1 MKTELKNIGSWG
13 RLHYDFLY
21 RNNRTDINVMRL
33 NRTLNNYLADMV
45 RNACEM
51 FDSLVRQ
58 TAENEG
64 VTEQFKS
71 TNQIEWI
78 RRMNNIQSRVRELIL
93 NELNLSIVTKR
104 RGIHPRLLL
113 YALFSYSFHIPLSKR
128 QTPPVPLWKGKI
140 REYPAA
146 LCEQ

>member
-1 MKTELKNIGSWG
+1 MKTELKIIGAWG

-33 NRTLNNYLADMV
+33 NGTLNNYLADMD

-58 TAENEG
+58 TAENEV

-93 NELNLSIVTKR
+93 NELI
-104 RGIHPRLLL
+104 
-113 YALFSYSFHIPLSKR
+113 Y
-128 QTPPVPLWKGKI
+128 Q
-140 REYPAA
+140 
-146 LCEQ
+146 